1 MPHQNKDISYHDIL
15 ELLSREG
22 LDGAGEALR
31 ALLNAAMLLEREQHL
46 GVGPYERSTERRG
59 HANGFKSKTVNTRTG
74 ALQVDVPQ
82 VRDSTFYPNSLEKG
96 IRSERALKLALA
108 EMYVQGV
115 STRKVAAITEEL
127 CGFEISSSQVS
138 RLAKEMDQAL
148 QGWRQRPLGCF
159 RYVFLDAR
167 YEKVRQDNVVMDCAV
182 LVAVGINDA
191 GIREVLGVSVELSE
205 AEVHWRK
212 FLKQLQERG
221 LHGVQLITSDDHSGL
236 GAARQATFPAV
247 PWQRCQFHLQQNAA
261 QYVPKQ
267 ELKRTVAA
275 DIRCIFDAPD
285 RAEADRLLD
294 RAIKSYEKSAPKL
307 ASWLMESIPEGL
319 TVFTYPKAHR
329 RRIRTSNIVE
339 RLNQEILR
347 RTKVARLFPNEA
359 SCLRLVSAVLMEISE
374 DWGSDTPI
382 LSFEKHLDGKN

>member
-1 MPHQNKDISYHDIL
+1 MPNHDKDSLLSEIL
-15 ELLSREG
+15 ELLTREG
-22 LDGAGEALR
+22 LNGAGEALR
-31 ALLNAAMLLEREQHL
+31 LLLNGAMRAEREQHL
-46 GVGPYERSTERRG
+46 GAGAYERNEQRRG
-59 HANGFKSKTVNTRTG
+59 YANGFKPKTIHTRSG
-74 ALQVDVPQ
+74 ALEVSIPQ
-82 VRDSTFYPNSLEKG
+82 VRDGSFYPSALEKG

-138 RLAKEMDQAL
+138 RLAKELDEAL
-148 QGWRQRPLGCF
+148 EAWRQRPLGCF
-159 RYVFLDAR
+159 RYVYLDAR
-167 YEKVRQDNVVMDCAV
+167 YEKVRQDNVVMDCAI
-182 LVAVGINDA
+182 LIAVGISED
-191 GIREVLGVSVELSE
+191 GIRQVLGVSVELSE

-212 FLKQLQERG
+212 FFKQLQERG
-221 LHGVQLITSDDHSGL
+221 LQGVQLITSDDHPGL
-236 GAARQATFPAV
+236 GAARQAAFPAV
-247 PWQRCQFHLQQNAA
+247 PWQRCQFHLQQNAS

-267 ELKRTVAA
+267 EMKAAVAA

-294 RAIKSYEKSAPKL
+294 KAIKAYEKTAPKL
-307 ASWLMESIPEGL
+307 AVWLMESIPEGL
-319 TVFTYPKAHR
+319 TVFAFPKPHR

-339 RLNQEILR
+339 RLNQEIRR

-374 DWGSDTPI
+374 DWASDLPI
-382 LSFEKHLDGKN
+382 MSFEKQNTGKK